1 MFRKI
6 TMFICVA
13 AACAAISSNASAQ
26 GVTVIQGA
34 GEASAINAFQ
44 FAGAGELR
52 IGDILVSE
60 TSLTS
65 LLSLAP
71 GPGHSLV
78 GTSTHT
84 LDCGSLGTIITM
96 DSLSLVPVNATG
108 LFQLSIKAEI
118 VGGTGT
124 FAGATGKLSFNG
136 FANLATGQV
145 TWMVHGQFRS

>member
-1 MFRKI
+1 MLRNI
-6 TMFICVA
+6 TKLICLVA
-13 AACAAISSNASAQ
+13 ASAAVLANAVAQ
-26 GVTVIQGA
+26 EVTVIQGA
-34 GEASAINAFQ
+34 GVASAINQFQ

-52 IGDILVSE
+52 IGHAQVSE

-84 LDCGSLGTIITM
+84 LDCGAMGSIITL
-96 DSLSLVPVNATG
+96 DELSLVPIDGSG
-108 LFQLSIKAEI
+108 LYKLSIRAQI

-124 FAGATGKLSFNG
+124 FADATGQLSFNG

-145 TWMVHGQFRS
+145 TWMVHGHYR